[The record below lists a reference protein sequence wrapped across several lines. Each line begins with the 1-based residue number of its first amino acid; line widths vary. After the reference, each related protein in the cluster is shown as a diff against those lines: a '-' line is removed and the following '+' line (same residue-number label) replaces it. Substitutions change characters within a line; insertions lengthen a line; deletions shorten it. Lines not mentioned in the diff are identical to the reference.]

1 MYVHITIYIL
11 HVTNSNFD
19 VEQMLSNKRC
29 RQISTFIALRIRT
42 PAPIKTMPSSLVP
55 PPAPLPTRQM
65 CPARVFDSKKAAP
78 APAEPS
84 APAPAD
90 ADVPVCI
97 DFLKGRCTR
106 SRTAGGER
114 GTQWRTGRTRL
125 PQRWELTKLTRA
137 EM

>member
-55 PPAPLPTRQM
+55 PPSPTAHPPNVSR
-65 CPARVFDSKKAAP
+65 PRVRFQ
-78 APAEPS
+78 E
-84 APAPAD
+84 
-90 ADVPVCI
+90 
-97 DFLKGRCTR
+97 
-106 SRTAGGER
+106 GGPR
-114 GTQWRTGRTRL
+114 PG
-125 PQRWELTKLTRA
+125 
-137 EM
+137 